1 MTRLRAESSIKK
13 PLRCKEGRSGVMK
26 RPCES
31 FVFCEILG
39 RGRRVQVSC
48 GWTETG
54 GDRKIPSFRDRCP
67 SHGDSSVGGRRSLGG
82 VGAGPPSP
90 SEGGGRLP
98 GRLRRRRGQMTETI
112 EDLAA
117 CGALCVPV
125 EKADAKAML
134 QGGAGDTSIP
144 VNEK

>member
-1 MTRLRAESSIKK
+1 MSRFRVA
-13 PLRCKEGRSGVMK
+13 
-26 RPCES
+26 
-31 FVFCEILG
+31 
-39 RGRRVQVSC
+39 GRRQEVTAKSQASGIVVLPM
-48 GWTETG
+48 E
-54 GDRKIPSFRDRCP
+54 IP
-67 SHGDSSVGGRRSLGG
+67 LWEG
-82 VGAGPPSP
+82 VGVWAGL
-90 SEGGGRLP
+90 EQGGGRLP